1 MKYLKVWTDFE
12 SVLAPLNDDEIGRLF
27 LAMLRYAATGEE
39 PSGFTGNEVF
49 LWAVAKRDIDTM
61 AEKSETLRQNGSK
74 GGIARSKNKQALAND
89 SKTNQTEANG
99 SNENQTEANDS
110 LKEKKRNEKKGNE
123 NKGNRFTPPT
133 VDEIRQYCTER
144 GNGID
149 PEYFFTYYENRGWKL
164 SNGRKMKDWKLAIVT
179 WEKNGFNKTRSAP
192 VKTVPAQNYGQRPYE
207 DEDEAARRRM
217 FAGVV

>member
-1 MKYLKVWTDFE
+1 MALSGFICHDDYLKKTERLSNEELGRVFRALMKYHANK
-12 SVLAPLNDDEIGRLF
+12 
-27 LAMLRYAATGEE
+27 EE
-39 PSGFTGNEVF
+39 PDFDGMESMAFDFIRV
-49 LWAVAKRDIDTM
+49 DIDR
-61 AEKSETLRQNGSK
+61 ADNEHQRKCETNREIRLQAIENERQ
-74 GGIARSKNKQALAND
+74 RSSTNVNERD
-89 SKTNQTEANG
+89 HTKTKTRQE
-99 SNENQTEANDS
+99 
-110 LKEKKRNEKKGNE
+110 KEKEKE
-123 NKGNRFTPPT
+123 NDKESTKETAQRFTPPT

-149 PEYFFTYYENRGWKL
+149 PEYFFTYYENRDWKL
-164 SNGRKMKDWKLAIVT
+164 SNGKKMKDWKLAIVT